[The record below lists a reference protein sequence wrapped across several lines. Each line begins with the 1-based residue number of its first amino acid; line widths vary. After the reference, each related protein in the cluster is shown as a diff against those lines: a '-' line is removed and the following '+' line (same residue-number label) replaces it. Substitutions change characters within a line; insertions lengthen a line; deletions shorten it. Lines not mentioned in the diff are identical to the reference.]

1 MDMQDTSMPRSAG
14 AQRAA
19 GESPDSRDLRLS
31 LAACQRAIDT
41 LSAEIDAEGERKAAI
56 DREFQESASYKL
68 GSRLCPRS
76 R

>member
-1 MDMQDTSMPRSAG
+1 MGMQDISMSQGADAPR
-14 AQRAA
+14 A
-19 GESPDSRDLRLS
+19 GESPDERDLRLS
-31 LAACQRAIDT
+31 LAACHRAIDALT
-41 LSAEIDAEGERKAAI
+41 AEIDAEDERTSAI